1 MTLTAIANAVA
12 VVTGAASGI
21 GLATAR
27 ALHERGAHVVLAD
40 INASSLQEATQR
52 LRQEG
57 SGQERGKVLAVV
69 TDVTV
74 EAQVEALMRQ
84 AETLDGG
91 HLDLVVTSAGIGRGG
106 PIDSFAARDM
116 EALLAINFM
125 GTFHCVKAAL
135 PAMRRQGRGHFI
147 FLSSVAGKL
156 PVPALSGYCA
166 SKWAV
171 RGFAAALRAELYG
184 SGIGITTVYP
194 SWVDTP
200 MVQQAEADSQLLNI
214 QALLTPEQVA
224 REMLQAALQDQHD
237 LTLAPDRDTALIL
250 QVMQQDP
257 EKAEELMGRAFQQR
271 LTQLQGSHQEPA

>member
-40 INASSLQEATQR
+40 INEGGLREAALRLQ
-52 LRQEG
+52 QES
-57 SGQERGKVLAVV
+57 SGQERGKILTVV

-74 EAQVEALMRQ
+74 AAQVEELMRQ
-84 AETLDGG
+84 AAAVANGQ
-91 HLDLVVTSAGIGRGG
+91 LDLVVTSAGIGRGG
-106 PIDSFAARDM
+106 PIDSFTASEM

-135 PAMRRQGRGHFI
+135 PIMRRQGHGHFI

-200 MVQQAEADSQLLNI
+200 MVHQAEAGSQLLNI

-224 REMLQAALQDQHD
+224 EEMIQAALHDRHD

-271 LTQLQGSHQEPA
+271 LAQLQGSAQDQS